1 MRKFEY
7 KYKIDEEK
15 RTIVAMST
23 FAGKVVTGVARC
35 APGDEFDIETG
46 KKIAAARCSLKIAEK
61 RLKRAETCNAI
72 AADEFEYW
80 SKRKAQMENYE
91 FDAVQAYKAAVENLT
106 TLKKVF
112 ASNM

>member
-23 FAGKVVTGVARC
+23 FAGKTVVGVAHC
-35 APGDEFDIETG
+35 APSDEFDIETG

-61 RLKRAETCNAI
+61 RMKRAELCNAI
-72 AADEFEYW
+72 AAEYLEFWTE
-80 SKRKAQMENYE
+80 RKAQMEHYE
-91 FDAVQAYKAAVENLT
+91 RDSVEAYKKAMNNLAALEKT
-106 TLKKVF
+106 FCK
-112 ASNM
+112 